1 MQALTENQI
10 EATVERQIDKLDAKL
25 MSGKLTQSEY
35 DHEVM
40 IVDKWASQQYEHAQ
54 QQPPYAPTGA

>member
-40 IVDKWASQQYEHAQ
+40 IVDKWASQQYEHTQ